1 MASLRPSPSVGRSA
15 GVWRPLLRSAV
26 AVLGVVAAGALAVGC
41 AGEPPEVTVDDPE
54 LVTGRAIYGASCAS
68 CHGAD
73 GGGGVGSRLDGAS
86 LIEAYPDIA
95 DQMDVV
101 TNGRNRMPAFI
112 GRLDDEQLRAVVRY
126 TREVL

>member
-1 MASLRPSPSVGRSA
+1 VLALCT
-15 GVWRPLLRSAV
+15 
-26 AVLGVVAAGALAVGC
+26 LGVAAC

-73 GGGGVGSRLDGAS
+73 GGGGVGSRLDGAA
-86 LIEAYPDIA
+86 LVVAYPDID
-95 DQMDVV
+95 DQIDLVL
-101 TNGRNRMPAFI
+101 NGRDRMPAFI
-112 GRLDDEQLRAVVRY
+112 GRLDRDQVQAVVRY